1 MQAQTMSAP
10 LAGTFARSGGIR
22 RHDPKGFF
30 SHLAMRSCPT
40 KGSDGGSLAD
50 AWRRYAHMGRWCVPN
65 AAAVRLKKPAAGF
78 PARALKTFAMMKR
91 CQ

>member
-1 MQAQTMSAP
+1 MRARTVPASRGGA
-10 LAGTFARSGGIR
+10 FARADEALRLAPKLFSAVFR
-22 RHDPKGFF
+22 RDHAQ
-30 SHLAMRSCPT
+30 S

-50 AWRRYAHMGRWCVPN
+50 AWRRCAHMGRWCVPN

-78 PARALKTFAMMKR
+78 PARALKIFAMMRR